1 MVEIGPQTN
10 GKDVLDIIRSQG
22 DLSDSERATGGWMVF
37 ELCQDFGMERPLRN
51 FEILSH
57 VSNSWNKERTT
68 NAFMVKRTPLA
79 SPLLS
84 IPVSLPRRTGY
95 VEYESKKGKWSKR
108 WLELREHG
116 LWLSKR
122 QGKDDEFLCSLSG
135 FDAYILTK
143 PYKAPYSFTFA
154 VKSTERITLFENKS
168 DYLHVFACPQENGMP
183 WIEAIL
189 LARSYI
195 LYQEKHV
202 LFKNRGGPA
211 APNPAP
217 AQQQGAALARSAT
230 RARPPN
236 ARPNLPPL
244 LNVQASNF
252 NAPSASL
259 PTPFE
264 KGSLLAKRTADGL

>member
-1 MVEIGPQTN
+1 VEIGPSTN

-22 DLSDSERATGGWMVF
+22 DLSGSERAAGGWMVF
-37 ELCQDFGMERPLRN
+37 ELCQDFGLERPLRN
-51 FEILSH
+51 FEILSQ
-57 VSNSWNKERTT
+57 VSNSWNREKTT
-68 NAFMVKRTPLA
+68 NTFMVKQTPLA
-79 SPLLS
+79 LPLSS

-135 FDAYILTK
+135 FDAYFLTK

-154 VKSTERITLFENKS
+154 VKSTERISLFENKS
-168 DYLHVFACPQENGMP
+168 DYLHVFSCPQENGMP
-183 WIEAIL
+183 WMEAIL
-189 LARSYI
+189 LARSYV

-202 LFKNRGGPA
+202 LFKNRGAPA
-211 APNPAP
+211 APNLAP
-217 AQQQGAALARSAT
+217 TQQGAALSRSAT

-236 ARPNLPPL
+236 GRPNLPPF
-244 LNVQASNF
+244 LNVQAANF
-252 NAPSASL
+252 NAPSVSL